1 MARGGPDSPS
11 RPFLLLVDDDPQI
24 RTLLREI
31 GNRSGFEV
39 AEAANGREAI
49 DALQRRHVDLM
60 LLDLHM
66 PEASG
71 FEVLR
76 ASRSN
81 RTSTQIVLMTGHS
94 SIDNAVEAIKLGAGE
109 FLPKPLDLPRLRRL
123 MEGVRQDFENR
134 QALLDNDA
142 AIAQRLECNGMIGRS
157 PVMLEM
163 FSMIRRLAPHVR
175 TVLISGET
183 GTGKELVSRA
193 FHDLGPRR
201 DKRFVTVNCSAVV
214 ESLFESELFGHLR
227 GSFTGATQDKPG
239 LFEAA
244 HGGTLFLDEV
254 GELPLSV
261 QAKLL
266 RTLENGEVQRVGA
279 VEPKRVDV
287 RVVAATNRALE
298 EDVAEGRF
306 RSDLYYRLNVVEV
319 MIPSLRERV
328 EDIPYLTASFVRRCA
343 REFGK
348 GISGITPEAEELL
361 QQWQWP
367 GNVRELK
374 NVIERACLLC
384 EGHMLTERDVHRALQ
399 ERPRPSARRAPR
411 ATAMLADEMSGPP
424 PTERAVRDALDETSG
439 NKSLAARKLGVSR
452 RALYRPIEKFDES
465 GASTEP

>member
-1 MARGGPDSPS
+1 MSSPAVPPP

-24 RTLLREI
+24 RMLLREI
-31 GNRSGFEV
+31 GNRAGFEV
-39 AEAANGREAI
+39 AEATNGREAI
-49 DALQRRHVDLM
+49 EALQRRHVDLM

-76 ASRSN
+76 ASRST
-81 RTSTQIVLMTGHS
+81 RTSTQIVLMTGQS

-109 FLPKPLDLPRLRRL
+109 FLPKPLDLPRVRRL
-123 MEGVRQDFENR
+123 MAEVRHDFENR
-134 QALLDNDA
+134 QALLENDA
-142 AIAQRLECNGMIGRS
+142 DIAQRLECNGMIGRS

-163 FSMIRRLAPHVR
+163 FTMIRRLAPHVR
-175 TVLISGET
+175 TVLVSGET

-214 ESLFESELFGHLR
+214 ESLFESELFGHVR

-239 LFEAA
+239 LFESA

-254 GELPLSV
+254 GELPLGV

-298 EDVAEGRF
+298 VEVAEGRF
-306 RSDLYYRLNVVEV
+306 RSDLYYRLNVAEV
-319 MIPSLRERV
+319 MIPALRERV
-328 EDIPYLTASFVRRCA
+328 EDIPYLTAAFVRRCA

-348 GISGITPEAEELL
+348 GVIGITPEAEELL
-361 QQWQWP
+361 QQWRWP
-367 GNVRELK
+367 GNIRELK
-374 NVIERACLLC
+374 NVIERSCLLC

-399 ERPRPSARRAPR
+399 ERPRPSAPPAPR
-411 ATAMLADEMSGPP
+411 AAAMLSDEISGPP

-452 RALYRPIEKFDES
+452 RALYRLIEKFDEA
-465 GASTEP
+465 GASTEH

>member
-1 MARGGPDSPS
+1 MSPPAGSPS

-24 RTLLREI
+24 RMLLREI
-31 GNRSGFEV
+31 GNRGGFEV

-157 PVMLEM
+157 PVMLEL

-175 TVLISGET
+175 TVLVSGET

-298 EDVAEGRF
+298 EEVAEGRF

-319 MIPSLRERV
+319 MIPALRERV

-348 GISGITPEAEELL
+348 AVSGITPEAEELL

-384 EGHMLTERDVHRALQ
+384 EGHLLTERDVHRALQ
-399 ERPRPSARRAPR
+399 ERPRRRRRGPRRCWPTRFRGRRPPNGRCGTRSTRPAATSRWRRASW
-411 ATAMLADEMSGPP
+411 A
-424 PTERAVRDALDETSG
+424 
-439 NKSLAARKLGVSR
+439 
-452 RALYRPIEKFDES
+452 
-465 GASTEP
+465 

>member
-1 MARGGPDSPS
+1 MSVLAGSPS

-24 RTLLREI
+24 RMLLREI
-31 GNRSGFEV
+31 ANRSGFEV

-49 DALQRRHVDLM
+49 EALQRRHVDLM

-81 RTSTQIVLMTGHS
+81 RTSTQIVLMTGNS

-157 PVMLEM
+157 PVMLEL

-175 TVLISGET
+175 TVLVSGET
-183 GTGKELVSRA
+183 GTGKELVSKA

-254 GELPLSV
+254 GELPLGV

-279 VEPKRVDV
+279 VEPRRVDV
-287 RVVAATNRALE
+287 RVVAATNRALDE
-298 EDVAEGRF
+298 EVAEGRF

-319 MIPSLRERV
+319 MIPALRERV
-328 EDIPYLTASFVRRCA
+328 EDIPYLTASFVRRSA

-348 GISGITPEAEELL
+348 AVSGVTPEAEELL
-361 QQWQWP
+361 QQWRWP
-367 GNVRELK
+367 GNIRELK

-384 EGHMLTERDVHRALQ
+384 EGHLLTDRDVHRALQ
-399 ERPRPSARRAPR
+399 ERPRQAPR
-411 ATAMLADEMSGPP
+411 TAAMLSDAVPGPP
-424 PTERAVRDALDETSG
+424 PTERAVRDALDATSG

-452 RALYRPIEKFDES
+452 RALYRLIEKFDEP
-465 GASTEP
+465 GAAPEP